1 MLIHVPFK
9 IGRKTLIAEVWYE
22 PAEPDVGF
30 REQWSIE
37 DIQDVSVRAGEKII
51 KKYGKIIDDKIK
63 AIIKISNANSK
74 IREALWARK

>member
-1 MLIHVPFK
+1 MLIHVPFN

-37 DIQDVSVRAGEKII
+37 DIQGVSNRAGEKII
-51 KKYGKIIDDKIK
+51 KKYGKIIDGEMK
-63 AIIKISNANSK
+63 AIIKISHAN
-74 IREALWARK
+74 RKNRRS